1 MAQEKHNSL
10 SALETQ
16 LDLSRKLKLEIA
28 EARAAYAAWDL
39 DAIYRH
45 IGAQAVLCLELQ
57 NNSEAMRPGHEPS
70 ATRGGGDVAQG
81 ATQPGARNDARAR
94 ELFAEL
100 AAVQRE
106 IRELNSEQTIL
117 VEGWRRTLHMM
128 ANALTNFSPTYSR
141 PSARPF
147 SAAAGS
153 SL

>member
-1 MAQEKHNSL
+1 MAQENHNSL
-10 SALETQ
+10 AALETQ

-45 IGAQAVLCLELQ
+45 IGAQAVLCLQLQ
-57 NNSEAMRPGHEPS
+57 NNSEAMRPGHEPP
-70 ATRGGGDVAQG
+70 AAPGGGDVAQG

-94 ELFAEL
+94 ELLAEL

-106 IRELNSEQTIL
+106 IRELNCEQAIL
-117 VEGWRRTLHMM
+117 VDGSRRTLHMM
-128 ANALTNFSPTYSR
+128 ANALATFSPTYDR
-141 PSARPF
+141 PPARPF

>member
-28 EARAAYAAWDL
+28 ESRAAYAARDL

-45 IGAQAVLCLELQ
+45 IGAQAVLCRQLQ
-57 NNSEAMRPGHEPS
+57 NNSEAMRPGDEPP
-70 ATRGGGDVAQG
+70 AALGGGDVAQG
-81 ATQPGARNDARAR
+81 PTKPDARNDARAR
-94 ELFAEL
+94 ELLAEL
-100 AAVQRE
+100 AAVQRQ
-106 IRELNSEQTIL
+106 IRELNCEQTII
-117 VEGWRRTLHMM
+117 VDGSRRTLHMM
-128 ANALTNFSPTYSR
+128 ANALATFSPTYDR

-147 SAAAGS
+147 PAPARP

>member
-1 MAQEKHNSL
+1 MAQENHNSL
-10 SALETQ
+10 AALETQ

-45 IGAQAVLCLELQ
+45 IGAQAVLCLQLQ
-57 NNSEAMRPGHEPS
+57 NNSEAMRPGHEPP
-70 ATRGGGDVAQG
+70 AAPGGGVVAQG
-81 ATQPGARNDARAR
+81 PTNFDARNGARAH
-94 ELFAEL
+94 ELSAEL

-106 IRELNSEQTIL
+106 IRELNSEQMIV
-117 VEGWRRTLHMM
+117 VEGSRRTLHMM
-128 ANALTNFSPTYSR
+128 ANALATFSPTYDR

-147 SAAAGS
+147 PAPARP